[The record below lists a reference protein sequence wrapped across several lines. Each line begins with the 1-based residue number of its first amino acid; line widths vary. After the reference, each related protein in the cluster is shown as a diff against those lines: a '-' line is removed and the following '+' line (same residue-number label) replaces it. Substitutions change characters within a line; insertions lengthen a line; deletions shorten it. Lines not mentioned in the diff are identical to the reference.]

1 MNDTVILV
9 TRAGMGDAPDDL
21 RLTLISNYFKLLIEN
36 GLKPT
41 AICFYGDGVK
51 LVVGGSSVI
60 GLLQTLEARGV
71 HLIVCMTCLKYFNI
85 LDKLRVGIVG
95 GMGDI
100 LAAQT
105 QAAKI
110 ISL

>member
-9 TRAGMGDAPDDL
+9 TRAGVGDAPGDL
-21 RLTLISNYFKLLIEN
+21 QLTLAANYFKLLIDN

-51 LVVGGSSVI
+51 LVVEGSSVI
-60 GLLQTLEARGV
+60 GLLQTLQARGV
-71 HLIVCMTCLKYFNI
+71 HLIVCMTCLKYFE
-85 LDKLRVGIVG
+85 LMDKLQVGIVG

-100 LAAQT
+100 LAAQI
-105 QAAKI
+105 QAAKVV
-110 ISL
+110 SL